1 MAYILTNIIQAPNS
15 GREFSIALNEN
26 QWLQISNKPVT
37 REILMMTLAEVA
49 SISIRANI
57 NIDTT
62 KVGIKSINYE
72 TATTNPAGNPLSTV
86 EKCTCP
92 EGYTG

>member
-1 MAYILTNIIQAPNS
+1 M
-15 GREFSIALNEN
+15 
-26 QWLQISNKPVT
+26 T

-62 KVGIKSINYE
+62 KLAIKNINYE

-86 EKCTCP
+86 EKCACP
-92 EGYTG
+92 EGYTGTLFSTLGNFAQTVHFHFLPSILIRFI

>member
-1 MAYILTNIIQAPNS
+1 
-15 GREFSIALNEN
+15 
-26 QWLQISNKPVT
+26 
-37 REILMMTLAEVA
+37 MMTLAEVA

-62 KVGIKSINYE
+62 KVEIKSINYE
-72 TATTNPAGNPLSTV
+72 TATTNQAGDPLSTV

-92 EGYTG
+92 QGYTG

>member
-1 MAYILTNIIQAPNS
+1 
-15 GREFSIALNEN
+15 
-26 QWLQISNKPVT
+26 
-37 REILMMTLAEVA
+37 MMTLAEVA

-62 KVGIKSINYE
+62 KVGIKTMNYE

-92 EGYTG
+92 EGYTGLTQFIRPNLKWPVMSETGRSNKL

>member
-1 MAYILTNIIQAPNS
+1 
-15 GREFSIALNEN
+15 
-26 QWLQISNKPVT
+26 
-37 REILMMTLAEVA
+37 MMTLAEVA

>member
-1 MAYILTNIIQAPNS
+1 M
-15 GREFSIALNEN
+15 
-26 QWLQISNKPVT
+26 T

-62 KVGIKSINYE
+62 KLAIKNINYE

-86 EKCTCP
+86 EKCACP
-92 EGYTG
+92 EGYTGKKFFKKLWFDSFYLRAIM